1 MGFCSIQEFV
11 AYLRWSLSPAVAA
24 DLDRFFVVVAV
35 VATTKDPSS
44 DEPPSAMEDEVDSD
58 TSAAAPA
65 AAASRAVVAAWS
77 MLLSDPAWTKTSS
90 DTLFWALVDCV
101 RYKQVEISHDR
112 NRTNAELKWIV

>member
-1 MGFCSIQEFV
+1 M
-11 AYLRWSLSPAVAA
+11 AA
-24 DLDRFFVVVAV
+24 DLDRFFVVVAF

-58 TSAAAPA
+58 TSAAPA